1 MEILN
6 KEIRICDSITDDV
19 VACITYKEDGKE
31 KYLIN
36 VCVIDGMLLPV
47 YYITDNKRLFE
58 FESTPWAKIGEG
70 ERRLMEQLEKEAR
83 RPETEEQTE
92 LAMISYDMIK
102 EKCREFH
109 LMDDEALFEDSTLW

>member
-1 MEILN
+1 MEILK
-6 KEIRICDSITDDV
+6 KEIRICNSVTDDV
-19 VACITYKEDGKE
+19 VACITYKEGDKE

-58 FESTPWAKIGEG
+58 FESAPWAKIGE
-70 ERRLMEQLEKEAR
+70 EDRKLMEKLEKQASQ
-83 RPETEEQTE
+83 PETREETE

-102 EKCREFH
+102 EKCRELH
-109 LMDDEALFEDSTLW
+109 LTDEEALLEDSALW